1 MAEVSSTVAL
11 WPLTGSTRDFTIPY
25 EYLARKYIQVTLKGI
40 GVTPDLRLELLEDY
54 RFTGKNQITVN
65 RVWSPS
71 DGYDAIELRRVTSA
85 TDRLVNFSDG
95 SILRAYDLNTS
106 QIQAIHIAEES
117 RDLSNQALIH
127 DLVGWDA
134 EGKRILNVGA
144 PLLPADA
151 ATKEYVD
158 AQSGMDGQY
167 LERQLDRTVR
177 GPEGE
182 VLTPLISAAARASK
196 MLGFD
201 STGQPTVFVPVAGS
215 AAAVLIDLAN
225 ETDLSK
231 GGAMIGRGAVT
242 VAGVVSFQFVPRKE
256 TTSYLVKGYWGSYP
270 GQGGGYFRWSPTT
283 PRSEHNGGT
292 IISPTVPWNGTAAT
306 HTSFIK
312 GVGETA
318 VNALGCFVRKSRGY
332 HYVTDFG
339 AISDWKAGVGFG
351 TGFDNR
357 DVFKHMLELLPED
370 IKVPKWGT
378 GYGVCALININLT
391 NVFDRRMYGHG
402 KLIKMGVKGI
412 FSLEGCLEFHLG
424 GLNMDL
430 QVEAD
435 EAAGG
440 SILNS
445 SRPSTNYCFAVS
457 LARTSKCSVRGVT
470 VRNSSWD
477 AIVAQGRVD
486 SGGGTA
492 TPSVDVVFDN
502 NTVENV
508 RGSMLWIRA
517 VTKGRITN
525 NYCRND
531 ETFAQKANSIFVV
544 DWCNDVEVSG
554 NQCYNIGDNIVGV
567 GEPVT
572 DNPEGRNKNIRV
584 INNYSF
590 RSRYHSIL
598 IAQGQDCLVSG
609 NILIAG
615 GVQGEM
621 PGNTSRVL
629 CGTIMVLGGGNQ
641 PVNHRTIVENN
652 IIRDA
657 YELGIY
663 VVDRGAP
670 STATGSTNIVI
681 RGNIV
686 SRTSRPIMVGER
698 KGMAGIHIQVPNT
711 ILVEFNTVT
720 DGLGDGILVY
730 GDAILRGNHCE
741 RNGRHGIH
749 IPNDTLMLNRR
760 LSGAIALNVCQYN
773 GNNGIHVWGKEFVS
787 ALGNTLIGNGRG
799 GSPGT
804 EETIAGA
811 TTRAGMVFVSVTHVS
826 AANTEAR
833 GNGGPGVLYRS
844 VQSVRDTS
852 GTFEA
857 NGDMFTTGSY
867 KSGCYIEGSPTLP
880 TKCTFITPIAI
891 SGGIQVH
898 PIRGLNADP
907 KSVILDPMFSG
918 HSAGIIGLVEKSLFN
933 IP

>member
-11 WPLTGSTRDFTIPY
+11 WPLTGATRDFMIPY
-25 EYLARKYIQVTLKGI
+25 EYLARKYIQVTLKGT

-54 RFTGKNQITVN
+54 RFTGKNQITLN

-71 DGYDAIELRRVTSA
+71 DGYDSIELRRVTSA

-134 EGKRILNVGA
+134 EGKRILNVGG
-144 PLLPADA
+144 PQLPTDA

-182 VLTPLISAAARASK
+182 VLTPLIPAASRASK

-201 STGQPTVFVPVAGS
+201 ALGQPTVFVPVAGS

-231 GGAMIGRGAVT
+231 GASMVGRGAVT
-242 VAGVVSFQFVPRKE
+242 VASVVSFQFVPRKE
-256 TTSYLVKGYWGSYP
+256 TTTYLVKGYWGLHP

-283 PRSEHNGGT
+283 PRSEHNGGSV
-292 IISPTVPWNGTAAT
+292 ISPTVPWNGTTAT
-306 HTSFIK
+306 HTAFLK
-312 GVGETA
+312 GTGETSPA
-318 VNALGCFVRKSRGY
+318 GVGCFVRKHRGY
-332 HYVTDFG
+332 HNVTEFG
-339 AISDWKAGVGFG
+339 AISDWKAGIGFG

-357 DVFKHMLELLPED
+357 DIIKHMMELLNEPVN
-370 IKVPKWGT
+370 VPKWGT
-378 GYGVCALININLT
+378 GYGVCSVTNINLNGVSDST
-391 NVFDRRMYGHG
+391 IYGHG
-402 KLIKMGVKGI
+402 KLVKMGVKGI
-412 FSLEGCLEFHLG
+412 FSTEACTNIHIATLE
-424 GLNMDL
+424 MDL
-430 QVEAD
+430 QLEAD

-440 SILNS
+440 SILDA
-445 SRPSTNYCFAVS
+445 SRPSTNYSFAVS
-457 LARTSKCSVRGVT
+457 LARTHKSSVRGT
-470 VRNSSWD
+470 RVRNCSWD

-486 SGGGTA
+486 SGGGSA
-492 TPSVDVVFDN
+492 TQSVDVVFDG

-508 RGSMLWIRA
+508 RGSMLWQRA
-517 VTKGRITN
+517 ILKGAMTN

-531 ETFAQKANSIFVV
+531 VTFAQKANSIFVV
-544 DWCNDVEVSG
+544 DWCEDIEVSG
-554 NQCYNIGDNIVGV
+554 NQCYNIGDNVVGV

-572 DNPEGRNKNIRV
+572 DNPAGRNKNIRV
-584 INNYSF
+584 INNYSN

-598 IAQGQDCLVSG
+598 IAQGQDCIVSG
-609 NILIAG
+609 NILLNG

-621 PGNTSRVL
+621 PGHTGRVL
-629 CGTIMVLGGGNQ
+629 CGTIMVLGGGSQ
-641 PVNHRTIVENN
+641 PTNHRVIVEGNV
-652 IIRDA
+652 IRNA

-663 VVDRGAP
+663 VVDRG
-670 STATGSTNIVI
+670 TASDSGSTHIVI
-681 RGNIV
+681 RNNIV
-686 SRTSRPIMVGER
+686 SDTARPAFVGER
-698 KGMAGIHIQVPNT
+698 KGQAGIYLKV
-711 ILVEFNTVT
+711 VDTVIV
-720 DGLGDGILVY
+720 DGNNVTNSLGDGILVY
-730 GDAILRGNHCE
+730 GDALITNNTSD
-741 RNGRHGIH
+741 RNGKHGIH
-749 IPNDTLMLNRR
+749 VPSDTLMMNRR
-760 LSGAIALNVCQYN
+760 LSGAIAGNVCRFN
-773 GNNGIHVWGKEFVS
+773 MTNGIHVWGKDH
-787 ALGNTLIGNGRG
+787 LILHGNTALGNGRG
-799 GSPGT
+799 GEPGT

-811 TTRAGMVFVSVTHVS
+811 TNRAGIAVISVTNVS
-826 AANTEAR
+826 STGNEAR

-844 VQSVRDTS
+844 VQVIKDTNS
-852 GTFEA
+852 FFEA
-857 NGDMFTTGSY
+857 NGDKFTSGSY
-867 KSGCYIEGSPTLP
+867 KSGCYVEGASTLK
-880 TKCTFITPIAI
+880 TKATFITPISL

-898 PIRGLNADP
+898 PIRGLNTDP
-907 KSVILDPMFSG
+907 QSVILDPTFVG